1 MTESPLLWAA
11 LGVVGACLLATT
23 IAALSTMRECRLTLR
38 DARRSLHELQQL
50 LASWNAV
57 TRRVEAV
64 VGSAC
69 DAASATLEGLSRW
82 KARAEHLV
90 MGRFGNGAR
99 AEPRRHGRATR
110 GGERG

>member
-1 MTESPLLWAA
+1 MTDALLLVIAA
-11 LGVVGACLLATT
+11 SIIGVCLLATT
-23 IAALSTMRECRLTLR
+23 LATLSTMREFRATLGETR
-38 DARRSLHELQQL
+38 EL
-50 LASWNAV
+50 LARWNAM

-82 KARAEHLV
+82 KARAEQV
-90 MGRFGNGAR
+90 FTGRSGNGAR
-99 AEPRRHGRATR
+99 AEPRRHGRSTR